1 MFSFISYF
9 LIEIFTSQKTTEKR
23 INKISRDLFNL
34 EFHEMQNEIEIERA
48 SDMLSYI
55 KKSLQ
60 KKKFLL
66 KYPTNNSKSFS
77 NHFTGLNIC
86 RK

>member
-9 LIEIFTSQKTTEKR
+9 LIEIFASQKTTEKR

-60 KKKFLL
+60 KKKKSS
-66 KYPTNNSKSFS
+66 KYRNYYFYSK
-77 NHFTGLNIC
+77 
-86 RK
+86 RKFKK